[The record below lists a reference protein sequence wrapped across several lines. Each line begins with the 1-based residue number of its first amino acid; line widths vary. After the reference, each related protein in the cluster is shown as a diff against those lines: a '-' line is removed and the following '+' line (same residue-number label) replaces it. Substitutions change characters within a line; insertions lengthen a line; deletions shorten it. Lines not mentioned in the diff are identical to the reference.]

1 MTNSVNTYIVYEA
14 PEGMVIVDQ
23 HSAHERVLYE
33 SVLAQLTGGTPR
45 AAPAASAYA
54 GAHRRRAG
62 RGGAPREPFATCSR
76 PTRSGAAR
84 SCSTRYRPR
93 TRGSTAGACFRE
105 PLADL
110 ARGRFGA
117 WANPLERFA
126 ATFACRAAI
135 KAGNRSTSARCG
147 SCSSGCLL
155 RNWPPTMCTGAR
167 RSCSCPAR
175 SWSGGRSALECRSG
189 GPDGGRQDGG
199 RARARGHWPLEIISA
214 DSRQV
219 YRRLDIGTAK
229 PTRKERARV
238 PHHGLDLVEPGARY
252 SAGHFAR
259 DAEGWLADIR
269 GRSRMPVV
277 VGGTGLYVR
286 ALAEGLFREPPLDTA
301 RRRSLD
307 AFTARLEP
315 LELLRWAGRLDPG
328 FRGGGRQRAARAVE
342 VALLTGHPLSH
353 WQEVARARGALDP
366 WYIVLTVPRP
376 VLHQRIARRAAEMMQ
391 RGLIEEVAS
400 VLAEGHAAAGPGLDG
415 DRRSRGRRLPP
426 RAAAARGGRGRHCRQ
441 HATVR
446 EAAANLVSAPAR
458 RRGADPRRDAASG
471 APRGRDRGGLG
482 EGRHMKIGISC
493 GLPDQSR

>member
-1 MTNSVNTYIVYEA
+1 
-14 PEGMVIVDQ
+14 MV
-23 HSAHERVLYE
+23 
-33 SVLAQLTGGTPR
+33 
-45 AAPAASAYA
+45 
-54 GAHRRRAG
+54 
-62 RGGAPREPFATCSR
+62 
-76 PTRSGAAR
+76 
-84 SCSTRYRPR
+84 
-93 TRGSTAGACFRE
+93 
-105 PLADL
+105 
-110 ARGRFGA
+110 
-117 WANPLERFA
+117 
-126 ATFACRAAI
+126 
-135 KAGNRSTSARCG
+135 
-147 SCSSGCLL
+147 
-155 RNWPPTMCTGAR
+155 
-167 RSCSCPAR
+167 
-175 SWSGGRSALECRSG
+175 GGRVPVLVGPTAVGKTAVAL
-189 GPDGGRQDGG
+189 
-199 RARARGHWPLEIISA
+199 ALAAHWPLEIISA
-214 DSRQV
+214 DSRQI

-415 DRRSRGRRLPP
+415 IG
-426 RAAAARGGRGRHCRQ
+426 
-441 HATVR
+441 VR
-446 EAAANLVSAPAR
+446 EAVDYLHGR
-458 RRGADPRRDAASG
+458 RQRGAVADAIAVSTRQYAKRQQTWFRHQLGGVVLTLDATRPPERLAAEIAEAWEKDPT
-471 APRGRDRGGLG
+471 
-482 EGRHMKIGISC
+482 
-493 GLPDQSR
+493 